1 MIAFCSSVR
10 SVKGWVS
17 TAMQPGYCG
26 AAEMN
31 FARDIVGAA
40 PPGRLALVE
49 LARDGGRREWTFG
62 EVATPRAERS
72 PPACTTWA
80 CGAATSS

>member
-49 LARDGGRREWTFG
+49 LARDGGAARVDVRRGRDRT
-62 EVATPRAERS
+62 RERS
-72 PPACTTWA
+72 PPACTHRA